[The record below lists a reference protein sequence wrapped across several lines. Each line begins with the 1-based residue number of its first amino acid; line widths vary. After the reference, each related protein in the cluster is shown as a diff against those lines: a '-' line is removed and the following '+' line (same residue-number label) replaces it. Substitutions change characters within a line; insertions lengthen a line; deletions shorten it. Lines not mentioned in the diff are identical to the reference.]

1 MKYRNGYSNESF
13 KWGSISIADKCR
25 THQHHF
31 IQLFVT
37 EAKFSLS
44 QALETFRPLIFYHV
58 QRKILFKFR
67 NESAEVVINLFPF
80 HFPSMSL
87 HQDPVLTAVCMMIFS
102 ETEP

>member
-1 MKYRNGYSNESF
+1 M
-13 KWGSISIADKCR
+13 GSISIAGKCR

-31 IQLFVT
+31 VQLFVT

-44 QALETFRPLIFYHV
+44 QALETFRPLI
-58 QRKILFKFR
+58 QRKRLFKFR
-67 NESAEVVINLFPF
+67 KESAEVVINLFPF